1 MFGGGAEGRGWG
13 GKWGRR
19 GSLKWKVGGRKT
31 GGCRRRRCRWVSPG
45 AGGVGVDSGRPSRA
59 TTDAGDR
66 QLSPFFCFFC
76 GCLTTSFPHP
86 PPPHLLATTHFAAQ
100 AGLLA
105 TPAASP
111 TTSSAHAR
119 ARAPRVVLVCHRRI
133 AHVGKGPRRP
143 SPRIEGFGKFRVWSG
158 FPIRATRV
166 PRSPPAASLGIA
178 PAPPIH
184 YVRARWV
191 NTYARRSTGSA
202 RGRVPPVCRPIATQP
217 VLSTTPPSLP
227 APSAPPLPSSSAGRG
242 GAGPRGGEKGGRG
255 ACAWAWPTDGATTT
269 RAGAVQAAATVLYS
283 TIHTSCMFCMLSCH
297 ATAAATPPP
306 LSPLPSP
313 LPPPS
318 PSPSRP
324 SPRPCRPPRPPFA
337 PPSGPAGSWACR
349 RRLPP
354 PPAPPCP
361 PAPRL

>member
-1 MFGGGAEGRGWG
+1 MPVHGHHAW
-13 GKWGRR
+13 
-19 GSLKWKVGGRKT
+19 SSCAT
-31 GGCRRRRCRWVSPG
+31 G
-45 AGGVGVDSGRPSRA
+45 
-59 TTDAGDR
+59 
-66 QLSPFFCFFC
+66 
-76 GCLTTSFPHP
+76 
-86 PPPHLLATTHFAAQ
+86 
-100 AGLLA
+100 
-105 TPAASP
+105 ASP
-111 TTSSAHAR
+111 TWAKGR
-119 ARAPRVVLVCHRRI
+119 AGHPLGSRVSESFGSGRDFRFGPPVCHD
-133 AHVGKGPRRP
+133 HHPPRAWRDRP
-143 SPRIEGFGKFRVWSG
+143 
-158 FPIRATRV
+158 RATH
-166 PRSPPAASLGIA
+166 PLRSGA
-178 PAPPIH
+178 
-184 YVRARWV
+184 V